1 MTFGLFMILLGAAS
15 LSAQLVH
22 LIDRLERPQPESA
35 AAALRPDPWSCWR
48 S

>member
-22 LIDRLERPQPESA
+22 LIDRLDQP
-35 AAALRPDPWSCWR
+35 
-48 S
+48 